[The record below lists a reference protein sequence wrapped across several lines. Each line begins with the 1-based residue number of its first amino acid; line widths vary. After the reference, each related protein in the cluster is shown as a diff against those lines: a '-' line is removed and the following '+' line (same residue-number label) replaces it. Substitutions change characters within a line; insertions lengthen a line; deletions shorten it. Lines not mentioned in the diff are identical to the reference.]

1 MLRQIFTIIQLQVRL
16 EWLQRQSYFSL
27 LIYVL
32 STSYLSYLVFEGQ
45 IELSTWNALFWI
57 IFLFA
62 AVQAAYRSF
71 YFEAERRFL
80 LYFGLLDAR
89 SLIVGKIVYH
99 FLYLAII
106 GIFTAALLLF
116 LAGPSLASPGAFL
129 VVILLASAGFSGIL
143 TFTAG
148 ISAKAGNNP
157 ALPAILSIPLLYP
170 QVITLTRVSEEAL
183 RGFSWELNAHLLL
196 VLSLIA
202 LVGVLLAI
210 LLFPYL
216 WRD

>member
-1 MLRQIFTIIQLQVRL
+1 MLKGILTILQLQIRL

-27 LIYVL
+27 LIYIL
-32 STSYLSYLVFEGQ
+32 STSYLSYLAFEGR
-45 IELSTWNALFWI
+45 IELRTWNAVFWI

-62 AVQAAYRSF
+62 AVQAASRSF

-80 LYFGLLDAR
+80 LYYGMVDPR
-89 SLIVGKIVYH
+89 SLILGKIVYH
-99 FLYLAII
+99 FLYLCLI
-106 GIFTAALLLF
+106 GIFTAGLLLF
-116 LAGPSLASPGAFL
+116 LAGPELRSPVAFL
-129 VVILLASAGFSGIL
+129 VIIILAAAGFSGIL

-148 ISAKAGNNP
+148 LSAKAGNNP

-170 QVITLTRVSEEAL
+170 QIITLTRVSEEAL
-183 RGFSWELNAHLLL
+183 KGFSWELNANLML

>member
-1 MLRQIFTIIQLQVRL
+1 MLRSVALVLRLQIRL

-32 STSYLSYLVFEGQ
+32 STGYLTYLVFGGTMG
-45 IELSTWNALFWI
+45 LKTWNAIFWV

-80 LYFGLLDAR
+80 LYYGWVPVR
-89 SLIVGKIVYH
+89 SLILGKMAYH
-99 FLYLAII
+99 FLYLLLL
-106 GIFTAALLLF
+106 GLFTAGFLGFLLGPE
-116 LAGPSLASPGAFL
+116 LADWSAF
-129 VVILLASAGFSGIL
+129 VVIVALASAGFSGVL

-148 ISAKAGNNP
+148 LAAKAGSNP

-170 QVITLTRVSEEAL
+170 QVVTLSRVSNEAL
-183 RGFSWELNAHLLL
+183 TGFSWELNA
-196 VLSLIA
+196 S
-202 LVGVLLAI
+202 LLAVLALLGLLSAALAL

>member
-1 MLRQIFTIIQLQVRL
+1 MLRQIFTIIQLQIRL

-45 IELSTWNALFWI
+45 IGLRTWNALFWI

-62 AVQAAYRSF
+62 AVQAAYQSF

-80 LYFGLLDAR
+80 LYYGMVDAR
-89 SLIVGKIVYH
+89 SLILGKIIYH

-129 VVILLASAGFSGIL
+129 VVIILASAGFSGIL

-148 ISAKAGNNP
+148 LSAKAGNNP

-183 RGFSWELNAHLLL
+183 KGFSWELNANLLL
-196 VLSLIA
+196 VLSLLA